1 MQLAFTPKT
10 VFICAVVVTAGYFGY
25 RMFLSDIQTD
35 DVAALIRI
43 HRTSPGIKQVAVKKR
58 ILALYDHD
66 THYQLLYEAVDD
78 SSPVTQVLAIEVLT
92 EKGEED
98 ALGKFVNRLNAKP
111 DDPGVDRALAE
122 AMGAFHENEVA
133 VGAVDRLIEL
143 TEADTDH
150 KARVAAHNALV
161 AILESGAQVKFGD
174 GMTARWAEL
183 WRTHRKHKAKG
194 K

>member
-10 VFICAVVVTAGYFGY
+10 VFICAVAITAGYFGY
-25 RMFLSDIQTD
+25 RMFLSDIETD
-35 DVAALIRI
+35 DVATLVRI

-66 THYQLLYEAVDD
+66 KHYQLLYEAVDD
-78 SSPVTQVLAIEVLT
+78 SNPVTQVLAIELLT

-98 ALGKFVNRLNAKP
+98 ALGKLVNRLNAKP
-111 DDPGVDRALAE
+111 EGPGVNRALAE
-122 AMGAFHENEVA
+122 AMEAFHENEA
-133 VGAVDRLIEL
+133 TVGAVDRLIEL
-143 TEADTDH
+143 TEPETEH

-161 AILESGAQVKFGD
+161 AVLESGAQVKFGG